1 VENGEAFSTRNE
13 QATRLV
19 EKTCGR
25 FPPYDCVGTDHR
37 RSASSSAFPRG
48 HGNDQRRVENGEA
61 FSTRNEQATRLV
73 EKTCGRFPLYD
84 DRAKE

>member
-1 VENGEAFSTRNE
+1 
-13 QATRLV
+13 
-19 EKTCGR
+19 
-25 FPPYDCVGTDHR
+25 
-37 RSASSSAFPRG
+37 
-48 HGNDQRRVENGEA
+48 VENGEA

>member
-1 VENGEAFSTRNE
+1 AYRTGDTAGGKDLRSFSTLRLRGHRPPAQCIE
-13 QATRLV
+13 QCVPTR
-19 EKTCGR
+19 E
-25 FPPYDCVGTDHR
+25 
-37 RSASSSAFPRG
+37 